1 MPGTPAGAALRGMR
15 IAMMPPAQ
23 YPIEVDGA
31 VLAAWMTRRALIE
44 LGAEVRNALPVR
56 LPRHD
61 AAQWLII
68 AEAYA
73 LHREYI
79 EDASLPFG
87 KHARRV
93 LAGKPRRGGLC
104 AGAAGARPRLRGLG
118 RMDARR
124 RRAADACLPFAAC
137 RLEDVDETATPLA
150 AFTRAGNYVNASGL
164 ALVPVSPPTACPSAQ
179 LLGRPTARPR
189 WAVSAW
195 PSRPPRTGTCA
206 VRISAR
212 SGSGADGAGPR
223 FAGEPLNL
231 RSGHVD
237 AGVRRFADSS
247 LEFSR

>member
-1 MPGTPAGAALRGMR
+1 MMLRNG
-15 IAMMPPAQ
+15 
-23 YPIEVDGA
+23 
-31 VLAAWMTRRALIE
+31 
-44 LGAEVRNALPVR
+44 
-56 LPRHD
+56 
-61 AAQWLII
+61 LII
-68 AEAYA
+68 AAEAHA

-79 EDASLPFG
+79 EDASRLRQAC
-87 KHARRV
+87 ARPR
-93 LAGKPRRGGLC
+93 AGGQGHWRGGLC

-124 RRAADACLPFAAC
+124 RRAADAVPALRRLPSRRRRRNGDAAGGLHA
-137 RLEDVDETATPLA
+137 RRQLRQRVRPGAAGGFTAD
-150 AFTRAGNYVNASGL
+150 GL
-164 ALVPVSPPTACPSAQ
+164 PVGVQ

-212 SGSGADGAGPR
+212 SGSRRGRSWRRAR
-223 FAGEPLNL
+223 FAREPLNL